1 MRHALVAM
9 LAVTAALANALLPRA
24 ADAADWSMLW
34 WRSDQR
40 GQRLLQ
46 AGQPALAAA
55 QFSDPRLR
63 AYAELQ
69 AGLYAQAAQR
79 LAPFTDARS
88 QYNFGNA
95 LAHVGELPA
104 ALAAYDAALA
114 RAPHDVDAR
123 HNRELV
129 AREIAIQPPESSSTS
144 QSAAAAQT
152 GADAGQSASAGSGGS
167 QGSGQQGSAAD
178 ASASSPTSSSVAL
191 AHAGADAGQGLSMP
205 ASASPGM
212 PAGRSAA
219 AGKTPANDTD
229 EGLVQAGRSGG
240 RIPSRPDS
248 GQTLLIE
255 QWLQRI
261 PDDPGGMLR
270 RKFLIEHLLREPASG
285 GGQGGGP

>member
-1 MRHALVAM
+1 M
-9 LAVTAALANALLPRA
+9 LAVAALGSALLPRVA
-24 ADAADWSMLW
+24 NAADWSRLW
-34 WRSDQR
+34 WRPDQR

-55 QFSDPRLR
+55 QFSDPRHI
-63 AYAELQ
+63 AFAELQ
-69 AGLYAQAAQR
+69 AGLYAQAAQL

-95 LAHVGELPA
+95 LAHIGELRA

-114 RAPHDVDAR
+114 LTPHDVDAR

-129 AREIAIQPPESSSTS
+129 ARALADQPPEPQTPQSSP
-144 QSAAAAQT
+144 AAQA
-152 GADAGQSASAGSGGS
+152 GADAGQDASAGSGGS
-167 QGSGQQGSAAD
+167 QGSGQQGPTAD

-191 AHAGADAGQGLSMP
+191 AHAGAGTGQGLSMP
-205 ASASPGM
+205 ASASPGT

-219 AGKTPANDTD
+219 AGKTPASDAD

-240 RIPSRPDS
+240 RIPSPPDS
-248 GQTLLIE
+248 DQTLLIE

-285 GGQGGGP
+285 GGQGGGT